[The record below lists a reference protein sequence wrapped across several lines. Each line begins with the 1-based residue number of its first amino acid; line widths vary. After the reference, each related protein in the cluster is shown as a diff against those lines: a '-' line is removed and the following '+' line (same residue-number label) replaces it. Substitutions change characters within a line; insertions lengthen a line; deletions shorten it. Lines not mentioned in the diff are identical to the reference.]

1 MRLSLLHITTT
12 ALLLLLTLSACR
24 TQYIPIEQHHYHD
37 SIRILS
43 TTDSIYRID
52 SVLIYQAPDTLII
65 RERTL
70 LTNYSATSDTHRTQ
84 DSVPPLSTR
93 QLNKIIQ
100 QQQPP
105 PRPHRNT
112 IPYAIGC
119 ATPIILYLIYRLI
132 INLIKH
138 KRLWI

>member
-1 MRLSLLHITTT
+1 MRLSLLYITTT
-12 ALLLLLTLSACR
+12 ALLLLTLSACR
-24 TQYIPIEQHHYHD
+24 TRYIPIEQHHYHD

-65 RERTL
+65 RERTI

-84 DSVPPLSTR
+84 DSVPPLSPQ
-93 QLNKIIQ
+93 QLNEII
-100 QQQPP
+100 QPP

>member
-1 MRLSLLHITTT
+1 MRLSLLYITTT
-12 ALLLLLTLSACR
+12 ALILLTLSACR
-24 TQYIPIEQHHYHD
+24 TRYIPIEQNHYHD

-65 RERTL
+65 RERTI

-84 DSVPPLSTR
+84 DSVPPLSPQ
-93 QLNKIIQ
+93 QLNEII
-100 QQQPP
+100 QPP

>member
-12 ALLLLLTLSACR
+12 ALLILTLSACR
-24 TQYIPIEQHHYHD
+24 TRYIPIEQHHYHD

-52 SVLIYQAPDTLII
+52 SVLVYQAPDTLII
-65 RERTL
+65 RERTI

-84 DSVPPLSTR
+84 DSVPPLSPQ
-93 QLNKIIQ
+93 QLNEII
-100 QQQPP
+100 QPP

-132 INLIKH
+132 INLFKH
-138 KRLWI
+138 KKLWI

>member
-12 ALLLLLTLSACR
+12 ALLLLTLSACR
-24 TQYIPIEQHHYHD
+24 TRYIPIEQHHYHD

-65 RERTL
+65 RERTI

-84 DSVPPLSTR
+84 DSVPPLSPQ
-93 QLNKIIQ
+93 QLKEII
-100 QQQPP
+100 QPP

>member
-12 ALLLLLTLSACR
+12 ALLLLTLSACR
-24 TQYIPIEQHHYHD
+24 TRYIPIEQHHYHD

-65 RERTL
+65 RERTI

-84 DSVPPLSTR
+84 DSVPPLSPR
-93 QLNKIIQ
+93 QLNQIIQ
-100 QQQPP
+100 QQPP
-105 PRPHRNT
+105 PHRNT

-138 KRLWI
+138 KKLWI

>member
-1 MRLSLLHITTT
+1 MRLSLLYITTT
-12 ALLLLLTLSACR
+12 ALLLTLSACR
-24 TQYIPIEQHHYHD
+24 TRYIPIEQHHYHD

-65 RERTL
+65 RERTI

-84 DSVPPLSTR
+84 DSVPPLSPQ
-93 QLNKIIQ
+93 QLNEII
-100 QQQPP
+100 QPP

-132 INLIKH
+132 TNLIKH
-138 KRLWI
+138 KKLWI

>member
-1 MRLSLLHITTT
+1 MRLSLLYITTT
-12 ALLLLLTLSACR
+12 ALLLLTLSACR
-24 TQYIPIEQHHYHD
+24 TRYIPIEQHHYHD

-84 DSVPPLSTR
+84 DSVPPLSPQ
-93 QLNKIIQ
+93 QLNEII
-100 QQQPP
+100 QPP

-132 INLIKH
+132 INLFKH
-138 KRLWI
+138 KKLWT

>member
-1 MRLSLLHITTT
+1 MRLSLLYITTT
-12 ALLLLLTLSACR
+12 ALLLLTLSACR
-24 TQYIPIEQHHYHD
+24 TRYIPIEQHHYHD

-65 RERTL
+65 RERTI

-93 QLNKIIQ
+93 QLNQII
-100 QQQPP
+100 QPP
-105 PRPHRNT
+105 PRPHRNAV
-112 IPYAIGC
+112 PYAIGC

-138 KRLWI
+138 KKLWI

>member
-12 ALLLLLTLSACR
+12 ALLILTLSACR
-24 TQYIPIEQHHYHD
+24 TRYIPIEQHHYHD

-65 RERTL
+65 RERTI

-84 DSVPPLSTR
+84 DSVPPLSPQ
-93 QLNKIIQ
+93 QLNEII
-100 QQQPP
+100 QPP

-132 INLIKH
+132 INLFKP
-138 KRLWI
+138 KKLWT

>member
-12 ALLLLLTLSACR
+12 ALLLLTLSACR
-24 TQYIPIEQHHYHD
+24 TRYIPIEQHHYHD

-65 RERTL
+65 RERTI

-84 DSVPPLSTR
+84 DSVPPLSPQ
-93 QLNKIIQ
+93 QLNQII
-100 QQQPP
+100 QPP
-105 PRPHRNT
+105 PRHHRNT

-138 KRLWI
+138 KRLWT

>member
-1 MRLSLLHITTT
+1 MRLSLLYITTT
-12 ALLLLLTLSACR
+12 ALLLLTLSACR
-24 TQYIPIEQHHYHD
+24 TRYIPIEQHHYHD

-65 RERTL
+65 RERTI
-70 LTNYSATSDTHRTQ
+70 LTNHSATSDTHRTQ
-84 DSVPPLSTR
+84 DSVPPLSPQ
-93 QLNKIIQ
+93 QLNQII
-100 QQQPP
+100 QPP

-132 INLIKH
+132 LHLFKH
-138 KRLWI
+138 KKLWI

>member
-12 ALLLLLTLSACR
+12 ALLILTLSACR
-24 TQYIPIEQHHYHD
+24 TRYIPIEQHHYHD

-65 RERTL
+65 RERTI
-70 LTNYSATSDTHRTQ
+70 LTNHSATSDTHRTQ
-84 DSVPPLSTR
+84 DSVPPLSPQ
-93 QLNKIIQ
+93 QLNEII
-100 QQQPP
+100 QPP

-132 INLIKH
+132 VNLLKH
-138 KRLWI
+138 KKLWT

>member
-1 MRLSLLHITTT
+1 MRLSLLYITTT
-12 ALLLLLTLSACR
+12 ALLLLTLSACR
-24 TQYIPIEQHHYHD
+24 TRYIPIEQHHYHD

-65 RERTL
+65 RERTI

-84 DSVPPLSTR
+84 DSVPPLSPQ
-93 QLNKIIQ
+93 QLNEII
-100 QQQPP
+100 QPP

-132 INLIKH
+132 INLLKH
-138 KRLWI
+138 KKLWT

>member
-1 MRLSLLHITTT
+1 MRLSLLYITTT
-12 ALLLLLTLSACR
+12 ALLLLTLSACR
-24 TQYIPIEQHHYHD
+24 TRYIPIEQHHYHD

-65 RERTL
+65 RERTI

-84 DSVPPLSTR
+84 DSVPPLSPQ
-93 QLNKIIQ
+93 QLNEII
-100 QQQPP
+100 QPP

-132 INLIKH
+132 INLIKQ

>member
-1 MRLSLLHITTT
+1 MRLSLLYITTT
-12 ALLLLLTLSACR
+12 ALLLTLSACR
-24 TQYIPIEQHHYHD
+24 TRYIPIEQHHYHD

-65 RERTL
+65 RERTI
-70 LTNYSATSDTHRTQ
+70 LTNHSATSDTHRTQ

-93 QLNKIIQ
+93 QLNQII
-100 QQQPP
+100 QPP
-105 PRPHRNT
+105 PRPHRNAV
-112 IPYAIGC
+112 PYAIGC

-132 INLIKH
+132 TNLIKH
-138 KRLWI
+138 KKLWI

>member
-1 MRLSLLHITTT
+1 MRLSLLYITTT
-12 ALLLLLTLSACR
+12 ALLLLTLSACR
-24 TQYIPIEQHHYHD
+24 TRYIPIEQHHYHD

-65 RERTL
+65 RERTI
-70 LTNYSATSDTHRTQ
+70 LTNHSATSDTHRTQ

-93 QLNKIIQ
+93 QLNQII
-100 QQQPP
+100 QPP
-105 PRPHRNT
+105 PRPHRNAV
-112 IPYAIGC
+112 PYAIGC

-132 INLIKH
+132 INLVKH
-138 KRLWI
+138 KKLWI

>member
-1 MRLSLLHITTT
+1 MRLSLLYITTT
-12 ALLLLLTLSACR
+12 ALLLLTLSACR
-24 TQYIPIEQHHYHD
+24 TRYIPIEQHHYHD

-65 RERTL
+65 RERTI

-84 DSVPPLSTR
+84 DSVQPLSPQ
-93 QLNKIIQ
+93 QLNEII
-100 QQQPP
+100 QPP

-132 INLIKH
+132 INLFKH
-138 KRLWI
+138 KKLWI

>member
-1 MRLSLLHITTT
+1 MRLSLLYITTT
-12 ALLLLLTLSACR
+12 ALLLTLSACR
-24 TQYIPIEQHHYHD
+24 TRYIPIEQHHYHD

-65 RERTL
+65 RERTI
-70 LTNYSATSDTHRTQ
+70 LTNHSATSDTHRTQ

-93 QLNKIIQ
+93 QLNQII
-100 QQQPP
+100 QPP
-105 PRPHRNT
+105 PRPHRNAV
-112 IPYAIGC
+112 PYAIGC

-138 KRLWI
+138 KKLWI

>member
-12 ALLLLLTLSACR
+12 ALLLLALSACR
-24 TQYIPIEQHHYHD
+24 TRYIPIEQHHYHD

-65 RERTL
+65 RERTI

-84 DSVPPLSTR
+84 DSVPPLSPQ
-93 QLNKIIQ
+93 QLNEII
-100 QQQPP
+100 QPP

-132 INLIKH
+132 INLFKH
-138 KRLWI
+138 KKLWT

>member
-12 ALLLLLTLSACR
+12 ALLLLTLSACR

-84 DSVPPLSTR
+84 DSVPPLPTR

-132 INLIKH
+132 INLFKH
-138 KRLWI
+138 KKLWI

>member
-1 MRLSLLHITTT
+1 MRLSLLYITTT
-12 ALLLLLTLSACR
+12 ALLLLTLSACR
-24 TQYIPIEQHHYHD
+24 TRYIPIEQHHYHD

-65 RERTL
+65 RERTI

-84 DSVPPLSTR
+84 DSVPPLSQR
-93 QLNKIIQ
+93 QLNQII
-100 QQQPP
+100 QPP
-105 PRPHRNT
+105 PSPHRNT

-132 INLIKH
+132 INLFKH
-138 KRLWI
+138 KKLWT

>member
-1 MRLSLLHITTT
+1 MRLSILHITTT
-12 ALLLLLTLSACR
+12 ALLLLTLSACR
-24 TQYIPIEQHHYHD
+24 TRYIPIEQHHYHD

-65 RERTL
+65 RERTI

-84 DSVPPLSTR
+84 DSVPPLSPR
-93 QLNKIIQ
+93 QLNQII
-100 QQQPP
+100 QPP
-105 PRPHRNT
+105 PPPHRNT

-132 INLIKH
+132 INLFKH
-138 KRLWI
+138 KKLWT

>member
-1 MRLSLLHITTT
+1 MRLSLLYITTT
-12 ALLLLLTLSACR
+12 ALLLLTLSACR
-24 TQYIPIEQHHYHD
+24 TRYIPIEQHHYHD

-65 RERTL
+65 RERTI
-70 LTNYSATSDTHRTQ
+70 LTNHSATSDTHRTQ
-84 DSVPPLSTR
+84 DSVPPLSPQ
-93 QLNKIIQ
+93 QLNEII
-100 QQQPP
+100 QPP

-132 INLIKH
+132 INLFKH
-138 KRLWI
+138 KKLWT

>member
-12 ALLLLLTLSACR
+12 ALLILTLSACR
-24 TQYIPIEQHHYHD
+24 TRYIPIEQHHYHD

-65 RERTL
+65 RERTI
-70 LTNYSATSDTHRTQ
+70 LTNYSATSDTNRTQ
-84 DSVPPLSTR
+84 DSVPPLSPQ
-93 QLNKIIQ
+93 QLNEII
-100 QQQPP
+100 QPP

-132 INLIKH
+132 INLFKH
-138 KRLWI
+138 KKLWT

>member
-12 ALLLLLTLSACR
+12 ALLLLTLSACR
-24 TQYIPIEQHHYHD
+24 TRYIPIEQHHYHD

-65 RERTL
+65 RERTI

-84 DSVPPLSTR
+84 DSVPPLSPQ
-93 QLNKIIQ
+93 QLNQII
-100 QQQPP
+100 QPP
-105 PRPHRNT
+105 PPPPRNT

-132 INLIKH
+132 INLLKH
-138 KRLWI
+138 KKLWT

>member
-12 ALLLLLTLSACR
+12 ALLILTLSACR
-24 TQYIPIEQHHYHD
+24 TRYIPIEQHHYHD

-52 SVLIYQAPDTLII
+52 SVLVYQAPDTLII
-65 RERTL
+65 RERTI

-84 DSVPPLSTR
+84 DSVPPLSPQ
-93 QLNKIIQ
+93 QLNEII
-100 QQQPP
+100 QPP

-132 INLIKH
+132 INLFKH
-138 KRLWI
+138 KKLWT

>member
-12 ALLLLLTLSACR
+12 ALLLLTLSACR
-24 TQYIPIEQHHYHD
+24 TRYIPIEQHHYHD

-65 RERTL
+65 RERTI

-84 DSVPPLSTR
+84 DSVPPLSPQ
-93 QLNKIIQ
+93 QLNQII
-100 QQQPP
+100 QPP

-138 KRLWI
+138 KRLWT

>member
-1 MRLSLLHITTT
+1 MRLSLLYITTT
-12 ALLLLLTLSACR
+12 ALLLLTLSACR
-24 TQYIPIEQHHYHD
+24 TRYIPIEQHHYHD

-65 RERTL
+65 RERTI
-70 LTNYSATSDTHRTQ
+70 LTNHSATSDTHRTQ
-84 DSVPPLSTR
+84 DSVPPLSPQ
-93 QLNKIIQ
+93 QLNQII
-100 QQQPP
+100 QPP

-132 INLIKH
+132 IHLFKH
-138 KRLWI
+138 KKLWI

>member
-1 MRLSLLHITTT
+1 MRLSLLYITTT
-12 ALLLLLTLSACR
+12 ALLLLTLSACR
-24 TQYIPIEQHHYHD
+24 TRYIPIEQHHYHD

-65 RERTL
+65 RERTI

-84 DSVPPLSTR
+84 DSVPPLSPQ
-93 QLNKIIQ
+93 QLNEII
-100 QQQPP
+100 QPP

-132 INLIKH
+132 INLFKH
-138 KRLWI
+138 KKLWT

>member
-1 MRLSLLHITTT
+1 MRLSLLYITTT
-12 ALLLLLTLSACR
+12 ALLLLTLSACR
-24 TQYIPIEQHHYHD
+24 TRYIPIEQHHYHD

-65 RERTL
+65 RERTI

-84 DSVPPLSTR
+84 DSVPPLSPQ
-93 QLNKIIQ
+93 QLNEII
-100 QQQPP
+100 QPP

-132 INLIKH
+132 INLFKH
-138 KRLWI
+138 KKLWI

>member
-1 MRLSLLHITTT
+1 MRLSLLYITTT
-12 ALLLLLTLSACR
+12 ALLLLTLSACR
-24 TQYIPIEQHHYHD
+24 TRYIPIEQHHYHD

-65 RERTL
+65 RERTI
-70 LTNYSATSDTHRTQ
+70 LTNHSATSDTHRTQ

-93 QLNKIIQ
+93 QLNQIIQ
-100 QQQPP
+100 PPP
-105 PRPHRNT
+105 PRPHRNAV
-112 IPYAIGC
+112 PYAIGC

-138 KRLWI
+138 KKLWI

>member
-1 MRLSLLHITTT
+1 MRLSLLYITTT
-12 ALLLLLTLSACR
+12 ALLLLTLSACR
-24 TQYIPIEQHHYHD
+24 TRYIPIEQHHYHD

-65 RERTL
+65 RERTI
-70 LTNYSATSDTHRTQ
+70 LTNHSATSDTHRTQ

-93 QLNKIIQ
+93 QLNQII
-100 QQQPP
+100 QPP
-105 PRPHRNT
+105 PRPHRNAV
-112 IPYAIGC
+112 PYAIGC

-138 KRLWI
+138 KKLWI

>member
-1 MRLSLLHITTT
+1 MRLSLLYITTT
-12 ALLLLLTLSACR
+12 ALLLLTLSACR
-24 TQYIPIEQHHYHD
+24 TRYIPIEQHHYHD

-84 DSVPPLSTR
+84 DSVPPLSPQ
-93 QLNKIIQ
+93 QLNQII
-100 QQQPP
+100 QPP
-105 PRPHRNT
+105 PPHRNT

-132 INLIKH
+132 INLFKH
-138 KRLWI
+138 KKLWI

>member
-12 ALLLLLTLSACR
+12 ALLILTLSACR
-24 TQYIPIEQHHYHD
+24 TRYIPIEQHHYHD

-65 RERTL
+65 RERTI

-84 DSVPPLSTR
+84 DSVPPLSPQ
-93 QLNKIIQ
+93 QLNEIIQ
-100 QQQPP
+100 PT

-132 INLIKH
+132 VNLLKH
-138 KRLWI
+138 KKLWI